1 MIPKSLQSDILEKR
15 HTTHQGIAKFRERA
29 KKSVWGT
36 GLSAELQQK
45 EEKCDIC
52 ASHRKNFKE
61 TLIPNEFPERPW
73 TKFGADLFQWKDDQ
87 YIAGD

>member
-1 MIPKSLQSDILEKR
+1 MLLGPGQDSLQVNGLLLKGCRLLIPKSLQRDILEKR

-45 EEKCDIC
+45 VEKCDIV
-52 ASHRKNFKE
+52 
-61 TLIPNEFPERPW
+61 RP
-73 TKFGADLFQWKDDQ
+73 GN
-87 YIAGD
+87 